1 MIKLIFKEKK
11 KTIMKMYQKSMR
23 RLDISHFLKIIIN
36 YKKES
41 KTMKETLTGINKYDW
56 KVIINEYQL

>member
-1 MIKLIFKEKK
+1 
-11 KTIMKMYQKSMR
+11 MYQKSMR

-41 KTMKETLTGINKYDW
+41 KTMKEALTGINKYDW